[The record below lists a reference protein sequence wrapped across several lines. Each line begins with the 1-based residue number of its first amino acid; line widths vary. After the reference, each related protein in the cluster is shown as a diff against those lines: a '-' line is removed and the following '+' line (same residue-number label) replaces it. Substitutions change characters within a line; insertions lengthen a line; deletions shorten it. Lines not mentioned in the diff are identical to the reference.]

1 MVHKYLLNV
10 YIPTSSLI
18 SMMYINTCIYIQILS
33 QLCMYISYRKYVR
46 DHTADSKP
54 LWRGCLLE
62 AMISK
67 NRLLGCSC
75 LWFSSN
81 LYFACAC
88 IHMYIY
94 TQQLHTCYPAQRQAL
109 AAQQKTCTNY
119 LARTFPFYMPTY
131 KHLLPI
137 CFNSHSSV
145 LATYSVSIYT
155 DVDIQNKHTIC
166 VRALQPR

>member
-1 MVHKYLLNV
+1 
-10 YIPTSSLI
+10 
-18 SMMYINTCIYIQILS
+18 
-33 QLCMYISYRKYVR
+33 
-46 DHTADSKP
+46 
-54 LWRGCLLE
+54 
-62 AMISK
+62 MISK

-75 LWFSSN
+75 LWISSN

-119 LARTFPFYMPTY
+119 QARTFPFNMPTY

-166 VRALQPR
+166 VRALQPLQSHVMPLTPRKDARTQYTHMYMYIYVHTYILTHLCATLSPLGISAPCFTSVN